1 MLSRVIYVILHS
13 TLVVGLLLDRYHC
26 ALFLVTVESKLH
38 LFLLV
43 VDISVTTHLL
53 LWENHVTEATDGCAQ
68 KQYLIVLKH

>member
-1 MLSRVIYVILHS
+1 VMLHL

-26 ALFLVTVESKLH
+26 ALFLVIVESKLH
-38 LFLLV
+38 LFLLMEV
-43 VDISVTTHLL
+43 ISVTIHLL